1 MSEPVCPIVVTG
13 SALPNAALMH
23 ITTSGRTSGGA
34 QGRRPTFHDLRHTFA
49 TIAMASSVDIKTV
62 SVLLGH
68 AAPAMT
74 LRVYADSLEDSKR
87 AGMERL
93 DGIL

>member
-1 MSEPVCPIVVTG
+1 MVG
-13 SALPNAALMH
+13 SAVESTWKSPQGLSQDWHQLARVLRL
-23 ITTSGRTSGGA
+23 TGT
-34 QGRRPTFHDLRHTFA
+34 QGRPPTFHDLRHTFA
-49 TIAMASSVDIKTV
+49 TIAVSTGVDIKTV

-68 AAPAMT
+68 ADPAMT